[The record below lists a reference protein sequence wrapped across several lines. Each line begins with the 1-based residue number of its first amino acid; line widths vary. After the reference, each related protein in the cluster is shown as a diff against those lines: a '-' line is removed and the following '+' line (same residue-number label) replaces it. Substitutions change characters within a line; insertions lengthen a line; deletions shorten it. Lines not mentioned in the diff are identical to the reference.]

1 MSPSSAVLVAW
12 PLPADDAARPARYA
26 PAVTAVTDE
35 AALEAAFVRGDDD
48 ALRGA
53 FDRYGA
59 MVHSLCR
66 RAVAAEA
73 DADDI
78 AQQVFIAAWKSR
90 ERFDPSRGPLGAWIM
105 GIARFKIVDAQRAA
119 GRRRDDVVLEL
130 VPSGGGSAGTEHVD
144 HLAERLLLADALA
157 QLPPERRVVL
167 EQAFFADLTHPQIAE
182 ALDLP
187 LGTVKSHIRRG
198 LASLRD
204 HLEAAHV

>member
-1 MSPSSAVLVAW
+1 
-12 PLPADDAARPARYA
+12 
-26 PAVTAVTDE
+26 
-35 AALEAAFVRGDDD
+35 
-48 ALRGA
+48 
-53 FDRYGA
+53 
-59 MVHSLCR
+59 
-66 RAVAAEA
+66 VAAEA

-157 QLPPERRVVL
+157 QLPPERVWCW
-167 EQAFFADLTHPQIAE
+167 
-182 ALDLP
+182 
-187 LGTVKSHIRRG
+187 SRRSSPTSPIPRSPKRSICPW
-198 LASLRD
+198 AR
-204 HLEAAHV
+204 